1 MDFDIRTK
9 GLIPTHISVY
19 GHCLYLLSL
28 TTAKLQERAET
39 AAFSVKHMNSSSC
52 SAAKVICHYLISVYL
67 CCFSI
72 FLFPRSSQLALELSL
87 V

>member
-52 SAAKVICHYLISVYL
+52 SAAKVICTLSVSL
-67 CCFSI
+67 LFLRL
-72 FLFPRSSQLALELSL
+72 LFPWSSQLALNLSL

>member
-52 SAAKVICHYLISVYL
+52 SAAKMVCHFYLLLYL
-67 CCFSI
+67 CVSLL
-72 FLFPRSSQLALELSL
+72 FLHLFISL
-87 V
+87 VLTTCS